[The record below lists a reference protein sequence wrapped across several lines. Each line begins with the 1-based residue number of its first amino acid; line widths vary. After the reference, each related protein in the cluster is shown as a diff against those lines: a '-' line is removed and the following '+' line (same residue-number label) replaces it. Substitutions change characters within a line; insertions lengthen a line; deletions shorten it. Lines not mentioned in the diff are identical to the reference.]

1 MSDERCRQPRHHD
14 EWHLRSR
21 AEPPATAGASGT
33 SRHHQSGGQLG
44 HARRAAIVAP
54 IYSLPGWRQLL
65 GASAATAQLVFCP
78 DLPVGSMTALT
89 MMQTTPRNAEIT
101 PKIVNAKPKARRIRA
116 TPKAMSTARIGTI
129 VCRDPGSSVVP
140 DRCRSA
146 ACGHRASLVR
156 GGVKPRQ
163 KHAPFSCQSHGS
175 SVRVR
180 EDNGSAHV
188 ASWVGQPFWSQGVI
202 GRLGRGIGL
211 TGGGYY
217 SAHGGTR

>member
-1 MSDERCRQPRHHD
+1 MNDAVNPGTMTNGTSAPERSLLRQP
-14 EWHLRSR
+14 
-21 AEPPATAGASGT
+21 G
-33 SRHHQSGGQLG
+33 
-44 HARRAAIVAP
+44 RAAPVGITRAVDNLGMP
-54 IYSLPGWRQLL
+54 EGRQSSPRSTPCRDGGSCW

-202 GRLGRGIGL
+202 GPLGRGIGL